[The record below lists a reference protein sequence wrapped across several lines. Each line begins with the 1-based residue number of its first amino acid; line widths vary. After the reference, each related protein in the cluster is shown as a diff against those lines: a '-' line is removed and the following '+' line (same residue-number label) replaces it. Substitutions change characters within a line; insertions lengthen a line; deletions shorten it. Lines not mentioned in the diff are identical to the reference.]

1 MPGKLPKDLQL
12 DLNRQE
18 AISQNEF
25 NRQLGVLSGLSKQ
38 DMQQYDVGYSYDRNV
53 RDDEFGH
60 QVCGFFQ
67 FLQLFILDLTLT
79 FSIPRPQNIL
89 LKLQFF

>member
-1 MPGKLPKDLQL
+1 
-12 DLNRQE
+12 
-18 AISQNEF
+18 
-25 NRQLGVLSGLSKQ
+25 
-38 DMQQYDVGYSYDRNV
+38 MQQYDVGYSYDRNV